1 MKTDVLVLHP
11 QAEVFVNTL
20 GPEYPAVTFRSAHN
34 EAEALPI
41 CGESN
46 VIVAMA
52 HGIPAGVV
60 AKMPQLKSIQALTTG
75 TDHLLTLN
83 LRKDIVV
90 TSGRGIHGPQMS
102 EMAFL
107 YMLSHFRDIRRLLHN
122 QAQAKWQTWPQRL
135 LWGKTVTILG
145 VGAISEQLAL
155 RCKAFDMR
163 VIGVSSSRTA
173 VANFDKIFPRTRLHE
188 AVAEADV
195 FVVLIPYSPETHHIV
210 DRKVIEAMKPS
221 ALLIN
226 IARGKVIDEPAMAEA
241 LAQKRI
247 AGAGLDV
254 FETEPLPPESPLW
267 PMDNVIITPR
277 VGGFS
282 DVYVQQ
288 VMPVVRENLGIY
300 LSGQPDKMRNLVRL

>member
-1 MKTDVLVLHP
+1 MTIDVLVLHP
-11 QAEVFVNTL
+11 KAEEFANTL
-20 GPEYPAVTFRSAHN
+20 GPEFPDVTFRVAHN
-34 EAEALPI
+34 EQEALPI
-41 CGESN
+41 CGDSN

-52 HGIPAGVV
+52 HGIPASVV
-60 AKMPQLKSIQALTTG
+60 NKMPKLRWIQALTTG

-83 LRKDIVV
+83 LSKDIVV

-107 YMLSHFRDIRRLLHN
+107 YMLSHFRDIRRLLAN
-122 QAQAKWQTWPQRL
+122 QAQAKWQNWPQRL
-135 LWGKTVTILG
+135 LWSKTATILG

-155 RCKAFDMR
+155 RCKAFDMH
-163 VIGVSSSRTA
+163 VIGVSSSRTQ
-173 VANFDKIFPRTRLHE
+173 VANFDEMFPRERIVE
-188 AVAEADV
+188 AVAKADV

-226 IARGKVIDEPAMAEA
+226 IARGKVIDEPVLAEA
-241 LAQKRI
+241 LAQRKI

-254 FETEPLPPESPLW
+254 FEVEPLPPESPLW
-267 PMDNVIITPR
+267 AMENVIITPR

-288 VMPVVRENLGIY
+288 VMPVVRENIGIY
-300 LSGQPDKMRNLVRL
+300 RSGRPDEMRNIVRL

>member
-1 MKTDVLVLHP
+1 
-11 QAEVFVNTL
+11 
-20 GPEYPAVTFRSAHN
+20 
-34 EAEALPI
+34 
-41 CGESN
+41 
-46 VIVAMA
+46 MA
-52 HGIPAGVV
+52 HGIPASVV
-60 AKMPQLKSIQALTTG
+60 NKMPKLRWIQALTTG

-83 LRKDIVV
+83 LSKDIVV

-107 YMLSHFRDIRRLLHN
+107 YMLSHFRDIRRLLAN
-122 QAQAKWQTWPQRL
+122 QAQAKWQNWPQRL
-135 LWGKTVTILG
+135 LWSKTVTILG

-155 RCKAFDMR
+155 RCKAFDMH
-163 VIGVSSSRTA
+163 VIGVSSSRTQ
-173 VANFDKIFPRTRLHE
+173 VANFDEMFPRERIVE
-188 AVAEADV
+188 AVAKADV

-226 IARGKVIDEPAMAEA
+226 IARGKVIDEPVLAEA
-241 LAQKRI
+241 LAQRKI

-254 FETEPLPPESPLW
+254 FEVEPLPPESPLW
-267 PMDNVIITPR
+267 AMENVIITPR

-288 VMPVVRENLGIY
+288 VMPVVRENIGIY
-300 LSGQPDKMRNLVRL
+300 RSGQTDEMRNIVRL

>member
-1 MKTDVLVLHP
+1 MKADVLVLHP
-11 QAEVFVNTL
+11 QAEVFAKTL
-20 GPEYPAVTFRSAHN
+20 GGEYPGVTFRTAHN
-34 EAEALPI
+34 EQEALGV
-41 CGESN
+41 CGDSN
-46 VIVAMA
+46 VIIAMA
-52 HGIPAGVV
+52 HGVPASVV
-60 AKMPQLKSIQALTTG
+60 AKMPRLNWIQALTTG

-83 LRKDIVV
+83 LSKDIVV

-102 EMAFL
+102 EIAFL
-107 YMLSHFRDIRRLLHN
+107 YMLTHFRDIRRLLHN
-122 QAQAKWQTWPQRL
+122 QSQAKWQNWPQRL

-163 VIGVSSSRTA
+163 VVGVSSSRTN
-173 VANFDKIFPRTRLHE
+173 VANFDKIYPRERIYE
-188 AVAEADV
+188 AAAEADV

-210 DRKVIEAMKPS
+210 DGKVLAAMKPS

-226 IARGKVIDEPAMAEA
+226 IARGKCIDEPALTEA

-247 AGAGLDV
+247 AAAGLDV
-254 FETEPLPPESPLW
+254 FEVEPLPPESPLW
-267 PMDNVIITPR
+267 AMDNVVITPR

-288 VMPVVRENLGIY
+288 VMPVVRENIGIY
-300 LSGQPDKMRNLVRL
+300 LSGRPSEMRNIVTL

>member
-1 MKTDVLVLHP
+1 MKTDVLFMHPKADYFRDVLS
-11 QAEVFVNTL
+11 
-20 GPEYPAVTFRSAHN
+20 PEFPEATFRVAHN
-34 EAEALPI
+34 EQEALQV
-41 CGESN
+41 CGDSN

-52 HGIPAGVV
+52 HGIPATVV
-60 AKMPQLKSIQALTTG
+60 NKMPGLHWIQALTTG

-83 LRKDIVV
+83 LSKDIIV

-122 QAQAKWQTWPQRL
+122 QSQAKWETWPQRL
-135 LWGKTVTILG
+135 LWGKTVAILG

-163 VIGVSSSRTA
+163 VVGVSSRRTE
-173 VANFDKIFPRTRLHE
+173 VANFDKIYTRERIYE
-188 AVAEADV
+188 AAAEADV

-210 DRKVIEAMKPS
+210 DRKVIEALKPS

-226 IARGKVIDEPAMAEA
+226 IARGKVIDEPVLAKA

-254 FETEPLPPESPLW
+254 FEIEPLPPDSPLW
-267 PMDNVIITPR
+267 PLENVIITPR

-288 VMPVVRENLGIY
+288 VMPVVRENLSIY
-300 LSGQPDKMRNLVRL
+300 LSGRTGEMRNIVRL

>member
-1 MKTDVLVLHP
+1 MKIDVLVLHP
-11 QAEVFVNTL
+11 QADVFVSTL
-20 GPEYPAVTFRSAHN
+20 GREYPAVTFRGAHN
-34 EAEALPI
+34 PQEALGV

-52 HGIPAGVV
+52 HAIPATVV
-60 AKMPQLKSIQALTTG
+60 AKMPHLNWIQALTTG

-83 LRKDIVV
+83 LSKDIVV

-122 QAQAKWQTWPQRL
+122 QSQAKWQNWPQRL

-163 VIGVSSSRTA
+163 VVGVSSSRTN
-173 VANFDKIFPRTRLHE
+173 VANFDKIVSRERIGE
-188 AVAEADV
+188 AAAEADV

-210 DRKVIEAMKPS
+210 DSKVLAAMKPS

-226 IARGKVIDEPAMAEA
+226 IARGKCIDEAAVTEA
-241 LAQKRI
+241 LAQRKI

-254 FETEPLPPESPLW
+254 FEVEPLPVESPLRQF
-267 PMDNVIITPR
+267 PQVILGSHNASNTVEAGHRTSELAIDNLIR
-277 VGGFS
+277 GL
-282 DVYVQQ
+282 DE
-288 VMPVVRENLGIY
+288 VR
-300 LSGQPDKMRNLVRL
+300 R